1 MVDRSKFNAEDFLV
15 DSTFQQYCAGT
26 DKLCIGYWEKYI
38 NVHPEQVEVIAEAK
52 KLYAILSG
60 NKRPLVTQV
69 ENFKENMFPVEEEK
83 VVKLQRYLW
92 LKIAAAVVLVLGSVL
107 LYNLYHHYNGTKNV
121 AQMVYTFATKSG
133 ERKKIILPDGTS
145 VLLNARSILA
155 IAKNFNDKCREVSL
169 TGEAFFDV
177 KHNKDKPFK
186 VHTSDFNI
194 NVLGTAFNVKA
205 YPDEISSEATL
216 IRGLIT
222 MEGVNGNGGVITLKP
237 SQKVTFY
244 KTVIPQQ
251 KNKLVKPTSPQPEIT
266 INHYTKIKDSTI
278 VETAWTQN
286 RIEIYDQDFDEIKNV
301 LEKWYN
307 VEISFTDPAL
317 EKYRF
322 TATITNESIEEVL
335 HALKATENNFK
346 YEIKG
351 KRVIISKQE

>member
-38 NVHPEQVEVIAEAK
+38 NAHPEQEAVITEAK

-60 NKRPLVTQV
+60 NKRPLAKQV
-69 ENFKENMFPVEEEK
+69 EQFKENMFPATEEK

-92 LKIAAAVVLVLGSVL
+92 IKIAAAIVLVLGGLSI
-107 LYNLYHHYNGTKNV
+107 YNTYYKNTATNNIV
-121 AQMVYTFATKSG
+121 PEVYTFATKNG
-133 ERKKIILPDGTS
+133 ERKKIMLPDGTS
-145 VLLNARSILA
+145 VLLNAMSVLTL
-155 IAKNFNDKCREVSL
+155 AKNFNDKYREVTL

-177 KHNKDKPFK
+177 KHNKEKPFK
-186 VHTSDFNI
+186 VHTNDFNI

-222 MEGVNGNGGVITLKP
+222 MEAVNGNGGTITLKP

-244 KTVIPQQ
+244 KNVIPQQ
-251 KNKLVKPTSPQPEIT
+251 QNNLVKPMAPQPEIT

-286 RIEIYDQDFDEIKNV
+286 RIEIYDQDFSEIKNV

-351 KRVIISKQE
+351 KQVIISK

>member
-38 NVHPEQVEVIAEAK
+38 NAHPEQVEVIAEAK

-60 NKRPLVTQV
+60 NKRPLAKQV
-69 ENFKENMFPVEEEK
+69 ENFKEHMFSAPEEK

-92 LKIAAAVVLVLGSVL
+92 VKIAAAVILVFGAVLI
-107 LYNLYHHYNGTKNV
+107 YNTFYKNIGANKP

-145 VLLNARSILA
+145 VLLNAKSVLSLT
-155 IAKNFNDKCREVSL
+155 KDFNDKYREVTL

-244 KTVIPQQ
+244 KVMPQQQ
-251 KNKLVKPTSPQPEIT
+251 KNKLVKPMAPQPEIT

-286 RIEIYDQDFDEIKNV
+286 RIEIYDQNFDEIKNV

-317 EKYRF
+317 EKYHF

-351 KRVIISKQE
+351 KQVIISK

>member
-26 DKLCIGYWEKYI
+26 DALCIGYWEKYI
-38 NVHPEQVEVIAEAK
+38 NAHPEQALVIAEAK
-52 KLYAILSG
+52 KLYVILSG
-60 NKRPLVTQV
+60 NKRPLNKQR
-69 ENFKENMFPVEEEK
+69 ENLAETMFPVIET
-83 VVKLQRYLW
+83 VKLKSYGW
-92 LKIAAAVVLVLGSVL
+92 LKIAAAIVLVLSSAL
-107 LYNLYHHYNGTKNV
+107 LYRLYFNKGNQNAVQQLYSFT
-121 AQMVYTFATKSG
+121 TKSG
-133 ERKKIILPDGTS
+133 ERKKIMLQDGTS
-145 VLLNARSILA
+145 VLLNAKSNLTIT
-155 IAKNFNDKCREVSL
+155 KGFNDKCREVTL

-177 KHNKDKPFK
+177 AHDKNRPFK

-205 YPDEISSEATL
+205 YPDEITSEATL

-222 MEGVNGNGGVITLKP
+222 MEAVSGNGGTITLKP

-244 KTVIPQQ
+244 KIVAPKQH
-251 KNKLVKPTSPQPEIT
+251 NKLVKPTTPKPEIT

-307 VEISFTDPAL
+307 VEISFKDPEI

-351 KRVIISKQE
+351 KQITISK

>member
-38 NVHPEQVEVIAEAK
+38 NAHPEQAAVIAEAK
-52 KLYAILSG
+52 KLYVILSG
-60 NKRPLVTQV
+60 NKRPLNKQT
-69 ENFKENMFPVEEEK
+69 ESLKESMFPAEK
-83 VVKLQRYLW
+83 VVKLNRYLW
-92 LKIAAAVVLVLGSVL
+92 LKIAAALVLVLGSILV
-107 LYNLYHHYNGTKNV
+107 YNTYFKYNNTKNAV
-121 AQMVYTFATKSG
+121 AEVYTFTTKSG
-133 ERKKIILPDGTS
+133 ERKKIKLQDGTS
-145 VLLNARSILA
+145 VLLNAKSSLSVT
-155 IAKNFNDKCREVSL
+155 KGFNDQFREVTL
-169 TGEAFFDV
+169 RGEAFFDV
-177 KHNKDKPFK
+177 AHDKNKPFK
-186 VHTSDFNI
+186 VHTADFNI

-205 YPDEISSEATL
+205 YPDETTSEATL

-222 MEGVNGNGGVITLKP
+222 MEAVNGNGGTITLKP

-244 KTVIPQQ
+244 KSVAPQQ
-251 KNKLVKPTSPQPEIT
+251 KSKLLKPTALQPEIT

-286 RIEIYDQDFDEIKNV
+286 RIEIYDQDFDEIRNV

-307 VEISFTDPAL
+307 VEIRFTDPSI

-322 TATITNESIEEVL
+322 TATITNESIEQVL
-335 HALKATENNFK
+335 QALKDTENNFK

-351 KRVIISKQE
+351 KQVTISK

>member
-38 NVHPEQVEVIAEAK
+38 NVHPEQAEVIAEAK
-52 KLYAILSG
+52 KLYTILSG
-60 NKRPLVTQV
+60 NKRPLVKQV
-69 ENFKENMFPVEEEK
+69 ENFKENMFPVAEEK

-92 LKIAAAVVLVLGSVL
+92 LKIAAAIVLVLGAALV
-107 LYNLYHHYNGTKNV
+107 YNTYNKNNSKNRAV
-121 AQMVYTFATKSG
+121 QMVYTFATKSG

-145 VLLNARSILA
+145 VLLNAKSVLSLA
-155 IAKNFNDKCREVSL
+155 KDFNDKCREVTL

-177 KHNKDKPFK
+177 KHNKDKAFK
-186 VHTSDFNI
+186 VHTGDFNI

-205 YPDEISSEATL
+205 YPDEASSEATL

-244 KTVIPQQ
+244 KVLPQQ
-251 KNKLVKPTSPQPEIT
+251 QKSRLLKPATAQPEIT

-351 KRVIISKQE
+351 KQVIISK